1 MKLRT
6 FIQQYGAVH
15 RTMLTSGPI
24 GPDAAIVVRTVP
36 EISLEYMRVASEA
49 GEDCIVLYMINQG
62 QAVNQTNI
70 FQRIDET
77 RGIDVAVSAVE
88 DLCERQLEKILQD
101 IRRADRQRIPLSLPP
116 SVAIHFLVD
125 GLLTERSL
133 KTYQTA

>member
-36 EISLEYMRVASEA
+36 EISLEYMRDASEA

-77 RGIDVAVSAVE
+77 RGIDVA
-88 DLCERQLEKILQD
+88 D
-101 IRRADRQRIPLSLPP
+101 QRG
-116 SVAIHFLVD
+116 A
-125 GLLTERSL
+125 GLLPAVARA
-133 KTYQTA
+133 Q